1 VLYGFVVCVVYWFV
15 DLGFMCLGT
24 SAKGRFV
31 KIEEFVEG
39 LESNMPVCIVI
50 GALSLGHPSILE

>member
-1 VLYGFVVCVVYWFV
+1 
-15 DLGFMCLGT
+15 MCLGT